1 MPLPL
6 PFVIT
11 EASTAIRCSEKSPD
25 GEKPPWAG
33 FYGFK
38 LHWVIKDRGEL
49 LAAKICIIGSCPP
62 FDKRLL
68 PRRSL
73 IETIHDQFKNISQI
87 EHTRRRSIA
96 NFMVNLVAG
105 MIAYTH

>member
-1 MPLPL
+1 M
-6 PFVIT
+6 
-11 EASTAIRCSEKSPD
+11 
-25 GEKPPWAG
+25 
-33 FYGFK
+33 
-38 LHWVIKDRGEL
+38 
-49 LAAKICIIGSCPP
+49 
-62 FDKRLL
+62 L